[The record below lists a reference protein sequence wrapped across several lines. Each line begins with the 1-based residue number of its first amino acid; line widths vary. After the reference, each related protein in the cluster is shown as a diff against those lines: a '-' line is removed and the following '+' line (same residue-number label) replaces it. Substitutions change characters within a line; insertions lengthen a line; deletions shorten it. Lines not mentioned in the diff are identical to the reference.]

1 MGRAGRQ
8 LGGSVRSTK
17 RVGIVVAAVVL
28 WPLLPVVLVVW
39 GIHRLRSGQVG
50 ARTPIAAIAAGLV
63 LAAIL
68 WPSLISEAGARLAAQ
83 GPAPTSTHAGA
94 VPSTSSG
101 SGGSAETTSPSGG
114 DASEAPTTS
123 PTPDDAGGDDV
134 GGAEAALTDGAT
146 GAVLVPVVG
155 VLDGD
160 TIRVQVNGATEKV
173 RLIGIDTPE
182 LAGGECYAQ
191 QAASRMQ
198 SLVQSRSVRLAA
210 DATQDDRDRYGRLLR
225 HVSLPDGRL
234 VAEVLID
241 EGFGREYTYA
251 AAYEHQTQ
259 YRAAQARAQ
268 GAGRGLWGSGCA
280 GGSSSAAPS
289 PARSPA
295 PPVPEA
301 PPAAGSCVI
310 KGNVSSKGE
319 RIYHVPGSRSYDVT
333 TIDASKGERWFCSE
347 SDAVAAG
354 WRAARN

>member
-1 MGRAGRQ
+1 MRT
-8 LGGSVRSTK
+8 VK
-17 RVGIVVAAVVL
+17 RIGIVVAAVVL
-28 WPLLPVVLVVW
+28 WPLLPVALVVW
-39 GIHRLRSGQVG
+39 GIRRLRSARVG
-50 ARTPIAAIAAGLV
+50 TRAPIAAIATGLV
-63 LAAIL
+63 LAAML
-68 WPSLISEAGARLAAQ
+68 WPPLISDAGTRLAAQ
-83 GPAPTSTHAGA
+83 GPASPSTQAG
-94 VPSTSSG
+94 PGSSTSSDG
-101 SGGSAETTSPSGG
+101 PGPSASSGGSGETTSPGDGG
-114 DASEAPTTS
+114 ATDAPTTS
-123 PTPDDAGGDDV
+123 PTPGDATGGDVGRDV

-182 LAGGECYAQ
+182 LAGGQCYAQ

-210 DATQDDRDRYGRLLR
+210 DATQDDRDKYGRLLR

-251 AAYEHQTQ
+251 AAYEHQSQ

-268 GAGRGLWGSGCA
+268 EAGRGLWGSGCA
-280 GGSSSAAPS
+280 GRSSAAAPS
-289 PARSPA
+289 PARTPT
-295 PPVPEA
+295 PPVAQA
-301 PPAAGSCVI
+301 PSAAGSCVI
-310 KGNVSSKGE
+310 KGNVNSKGE

-333 TIDASKGERWFCSE
+333 TIDASKG
-347 SDAVAAG
+347 
-354 WRAARN
+354 